1 MVNLIHG
8 ESHLQPK
15 SSGVRLFFYS
25 DDGGRIMSDKL
36 EKARLKVTEAD
47 EQIVP
52 LLVKRLAAVEEI
64 GLIKQEE
71 GIDVKDSGQEKKVLE
86 KVAELAG
93 HENAEYV
100 QQIYK
105 EIMAQ
110 ACRFQQKQKEE
121 IK

>member
-1 MVNLIHG
+1 M
-8 ESHLQPK
+8 
-15 SSGVRLFFYS
+15 
-25 DDGGRIMSDKL
+25 
-36 EKARLKVTEAD
+36 
-47 EQIVP
+47 P
-52 LLVKRLAAVEEI
+52 LLVKRLAAVKEI
-64 GLIKQEE
+64 GRIKQEE
-71 GIDVKDSGQEKKVLE
+71 GLKIKDSGREEQVLE

-110 ACRFQQKQKEE
+110 ACKFQQKQKEE

>member
-1 MVNLIHG
+1 
-8 ESHLQPK
+8 
-15 SSGVRLFFYS
+15 
-25 DDGGRIMSDKL
+25 MSEEL
-36 EKARLKVTEAD
+36 EKARSRVTAAD
-47 EQIVP
+47 EKIVP
-52 LLVKRLAAVEEI
+52 LLLERMKAVAEI
-64 GLIKQEE
+64 GRIKQEE
-71 GIDVKDSGQEKKVLE
+71 GIGVKDSGREKKVLE

>member
-1 MVNLIHG
+1 
-8 ESHLQPK
+8 
-15 SSGVRLFFYS
+15 
-25 DDGGRIMSDKL
+25 MSDKL

-52 LLVKRLAAVEEI
+52 LLVKRIAAVEEI

-71 GIDVKDSGQEKKVLE
+71 GIDVKDSGREKKVLE